1 MVVKNSYGGG
11 KMKKFFLAITLGFFL
26 SLSPIPGLSQ
36 SNDVLAW
43 WKLDN
48 VEKGKVID
56 SASGVEDIISGNFRL
71 VSGVTGQALKFDG
84 FTTVIRRKAELAPP
98 LTGDFS
104 LQAWV
109 ALAEYPWNWCPIIAQ
124 EKEGKEGYYLA
135 IGPRGEVGLKMAVN
149 DQWVECVTEAKIP
162 LRTWQLLTA
171 VFEEKTGI
179 KVFIG
184 GSLAGE
190 LKISGQLKP
199 ASDVDLII
207 GMNREKKTPSDPVR
221 PFATLP
227 AWFSLDAILD
237 EIKIYNCSMNGQE
250 IIASYNSHQ
259 PKKAPAIPERKM
271 PSGPAGP
278 GRFGAY
284 YTKLSYYEEWDALW
298 RSGPF
303 SDVVVQFDGSPIRV
317 VFWRGTRYSPVWVME
332 NGLWMA
338 DQSAESFT
346 DKEGCFEHMLDAR
359 TLHSHVRVIENT
371 PARVVVHWRY
381 IPVSVYQHYS
391 QPEEITGWPD
401 AVDEY
406 YTFYPDVLGVRKVVM
421 WTSGQ
426 PLGPQEAIVLCHPGQ
441 LPEDVVNLDAL
452 TLINLKGEA
461 KTHSWAE
468 KLPDLQSGPANAV
481 IQVINL
487 KSEWKPFE
495 IYEPGCRITV
505 FGIELRSGVS
515 RFPWWNH
522 WPVAQIPS
530 DGRYAQAPD
539 KASHFSLS
547 WARPPI
553 HKGPGVIYWANWLYG
568 AGKKT
573 PAELAQLAKSW
584 ISPPPIMV
592 KGEGVSGGE
601 YDRGQRA
608 YELTFAAG
616 GISQPVS
623 IEVKASPES
632 PAANLCLV
640 LKNSGERGF
649 EVLLD
654 GQKLQRGKD
663 YQTGVIKTLEGAD
676 VVLWVNKTS
685 EKPFRIAINP
695 L

>member
-1 MVVKNSYGGG
+1 
-11 KMKKFFLAITLGFFL
+11 MKKNISTIVLGFIIAFW
-26 SLSPIPGLSQ
+26 STPVFAQIG
-36 SNDVLAW
+36 DVVTW
-43 WKLDN
+43 WKLDKTVN
-48 VEKGKVID
+48 GKVTD
-56 SASGVEDIISGNFRL
+56 SISGAEDVINGNYKL
-71 VSGVTGQALKFDG
+71 VPGVLEQALKFDG
-84 FTTVIRRKAELAPP
+84 FTTVIKRKAELAPK

-109 ALAEYPWNWCPIIAQ
+109 ALAEYPWNWCPIVAQ
-124 EKEGKEGYYLA
+124 EKEGKEGYYFA
-135 IGPRGEVGLKMAVN
+135 IGPRGEVALKMAIN
-149 DQWVECVTEAKIP
+149 GQWIECITETKIP

-179 KVFIG
+179 KIFIG
-184 GSLAGE
+184 GHLAAE
-190 LKISGQLKP
+190 LKISGQFTAANDTEL
-199 ASDVDLII
+199 VI
-207 GMNREKKTPSDPVR
+207 GMNRQKKTPSDPVR

-237 EIKIYNCSMNGQE
+237 EVKIYSRSLSEKE
-250 IIASYNSHQ
+250 ILAEYTKNQ
-259 PKKAPAIPERKM
+259 PKKAPEIAERKM
-271 PSGPAGP
+271 PSGPTGP

-284 YTKLSYYEEWDALW
+284 YTKLNYYDEWDALW

-338 DQSAESFT
+338 DQSAEGFNNQ
-346 DKEGCFEHMLDAR
+346 EGCFEHMLDSKC
-359 TLHSHVRVIENT
+359 LYSHVRIIENT

-381 IPVSVYQHYS
+381 IPVSVYQHFS
-391 QPEEITGWPD
+391 QPDEITGWPD
-401 AVDEY
+401 AIDEY
-406 YTFYPDVLGVRKVVM
+406 YTFYPDMLGVRKVVM
-421 WTSGQ
+421 WTSGK

-441 LPEDVVNLDAL
+441 KPEDVVNLDAL
-452 TLINLKGEA
+452 TLINSKGEA

-468 KLPDLQSGPANAV
+468 KLPDLQSGPADAV

-495 IYEPGCRITV
+495 IYEPGCKITV
-505 FGIELRSGVS
+505 FGIELRQGIS

-530 DGRYAQAPD
+530 DGRYAQAAD

-553 HKGPGVIYWANWLYG
+553 HKGPGLIYWANWLYG

-573 PAELAQLAKSW
+573 PAELAQLARSW
-584 ISPPPIMV
+584 ISPPAIMV
-592 KGEGVSGGE
+592 KGDGVSGGD

-608 YELTFAAG
+608 YELTFAQE

-623 IEVKASPES
+623 IEVNARPES
-632 PAANLCLV
+632 PAVNLCLV
-640 LKNSGERGF
+640 LKNIGEQEF
-649 EVLLD
+649 AVLLD

-663 YQTGVIKTLEGAD
+663 YSTGVIRTLEG
-676 VVLWVNKTS
+676 VNMVLWVYKTS